1 MMFKHVLLCLT
12 LVFVGLI
19 QISESANKVIFISF
33 DGFRYDYLDMAEAQG
48 RNISAF
54 KALRE
59 QGFQADVENVFVTL
73 TFPSHYAMATGR
85 TVENHGLVGNDFYD
99 PEMELFYYYTD
110 SAKNMEPVWFEYGHA
125 EPIWLTNERH
135 GGKSCVF
142 QWVGS
147 ETRIRNQMAF
157 ATAGVYNEAYDLQYR
172 IDRLL
177 DWISRPEFNL
187 GMLYFNEPDKSGHRY
202 GPNSTEVMDA
212 VELTNE
218 GVSYLLQR

>member
-1 MMFKHVLLCLT
+1 
-12 LVFVGLI
+12 
-19 QISESANKVIFISF
+19 
-33 DGFRYDYLDMAEAQG
+33 
-48 RNISAF
+48 
-54 KALRE
+54 
-59 QGFQADVENVFVTL
+59 
-73 TFPSHYAMATGR
+73 MATGR

-99 PEMELFYYYTD
+99 PKMELFYYYTD
-110 SAKNMEPVWFEYGHA
+110 SAKNMEPVWFEYGHV

-218 GVSYLLQR
+218 GVSYLLQRIDQIPELKDKVNIIISSDHGMAYTNCETQTLDFTSIASSYAIRYTASPATLDIWPRVTMDVTAEQIVERLN